1 MGGGSFFGKVGTFE
15 PGFEADILVLDDSG
29 IRSTVDLDTQHRLE
43 RFCYEANAGGRVDA
57 KFVAGRQ
64 IF

>member
-1 MGGGSFFGKVGTFE
+1 MLRRHLPADRPARG